1 MKPTISCGY
10 RVLCLLLVAMMS
22 MLAGCGG
29 GGGSSS
35 GAPAAG
41 TGTVAVFVKDS
52 PTDEFEH
59 IWVTITQVELLPVSG
74 SPVIIFENPRGCT
87 IDLLDHRSEDFFL
100 TIHKKVPAGTYTKIR
115 LRVTNIELVPTATSS
130 IGSDIEVKLP
140 SGKIDLNPRG
150 PFTVESGQTLSV
162 RLDFDA
168 NKAINLHPSKPGW
181 YIFRPVIFV
190 DVVAGYPSEICLK
203 LVHGTITELTK
214 VGNQTT
220 GFVMAL
226 ESDRGTLEVKL
237 NSGTE
242 IFGADGEFVGAAD
255 LAVGQEVRVKGQL
268 DTSGALVA
276 SLVIVGDVVDVLGDV
291 EGPVASGLFPF
302 TPFTGEELVGQ
313 YNVRVDP
320 DNTLVLADCG
330 TKLSFAAIQAGLV
343 ARVFGKLVTS
353 NSVTELRAVI
363 VILRTKEITGEI
375 MASTVN
381 VSGDRL
387 LTVKQDNSTTV
398 DVTVPSA
405 APVYMEGDGRVSAD
419 LLTVGRRV
427 RILLNAAITTPLT
440 AKAVYIEGE
449 KVEGTVQSVGSNTM
463 IVKDSNNVSYDVIA
477 PTTATI
483 LDLRSGGCSLVL
495 FSTIKAGYKVVFFG
509 LSTATPGTYEAPVI
523 LIVD

>member
-242 IFGADGEFVGAAD
+242 IFGADGEFVDASD

-268 DTSGALVA
+268 DSSLALVA

-313 YNVRVDP
+313 HNVRIVTGK
-320 DNTLVLADCG
+320 TLILMDCG
-330 TKLSFAAIQAGLV
+330 TEVGPEAIQAGMV
-343 ARVFGKLVTS
+343 ARVFGKLVAEGS
-353 NSVTELRAVI
+353 ADVLRAV
-363 VILRTKEITGEI
+363 VVMLRTKEVKGEI
-375 MASTVN
+375 TAAAN
-381 VSGDRL
+381 VSGGRQL
-387 LTVKQDNSTTV
+387 SVQQDSGATANV
-398 DVTVPSA
+398 FVPSVV
-405 APVYMEGDGRVSAD
+405 PIYIEGDGQVSVD
-419 LLTVGRRV
+419 YLTVGRRV
-427 RILLNAAITTPLT
+427 RILLNQTIASPLT
-440 AKAVYIEGE
+440 AKAVFIEGQ
-449 KVEGTVQSVGSNTM
+449 KIEGTVDSVSASTM
-463 IVKDSNNVSYDVIA
+463 VVDGLTVRVPA
-477 PTTATI
+477 GATI
-483 LDLRSGGCSLVL
+483 LDLRSGCSLVP
-495 FSTIKAGYKVVFFG
+495 FSTIKAGDEVVYFG
-509 LSTATPGTYEAPVI
+509 LETSGADFEAPVI
-523 LIVD
+523 LIVG